1 MEGEAMDTNLVLIVG
16 TNPLPNYVVGS
27 FFKEAKPYENLILVY
42 SEETDFQEGTSEYAE
57 IIKKMLNMEYEHV
70 KFIPIRDVGNPPEIL
85 EQIKK
90 GFENISGKIHLNYT
104 GGTKTLV
111 VNCYKFLSEKY
122 KKDFSSSY
130 LDARRFKI
138 VYEDGKEEPN
148 EGDLRDVFKKIGF
161 TISDLLCLHLYE
173 LKKEVIKREN
183 CPFESV
189 LNAMKRNIDKLNE
202 YIEWMEKIRVI
213 YKNKYIKSSSN
224 ILERTSTFLKNINIL
239 RHLNLGYEEGNTDYI
254 EEIEANTPEFIW
266 DILNSFPEDKRLND
280 GKKLWIPDKE
290 ISNNNLKKHLK
301 DTFSFLDGKWLEWFV
316 YDQLY
321 EDLKKEGFNEGEHF
335 GMALNPIRNSNRFDL
350 DIFILNG
357 YELIGISITTSNKKR
372 EAKLKG
378 FEVFHRVK
386 QIGGDESRAFL
397 VTCLDK
403 DKAFD
408 LEKDLVVS
416 TGTTAKQIL
425 VFSIDDIPQIGNR
438 IIKEVLNG

>member
-1 MEGEAMDTNLVLIVG
+1 MDTNLVLIVG

>member
-1 MEGEAMDTNLVLIVG
+1 MDTNLVLIVG

-122 KKDFSSSY
+122 KKNFSSSY

-161 TISDLLCLHLYE
+161 TISDLLRLHLYE
-173 LKKEVIKREN
+173 LKEEVIKREN

-189 LNAMKRNIDKLNE
+189 LYAMKRNIDKLNE
-202 YIEWMEKIRVI
+202 YIEWMKKIRVI
-213 YKNKYIKSSSN
+213 YKNEYIKSSSS
-224 ILERTSTFLKNINIL
+224 ILNKTSTFLKNINIL
-239 RHLNLGYEEGNTDYI
+239 RHLNYGRKKENEDEKIVNYI
-254 EEIEANTPEFIW
+254 EQIEDNTPEFIW
-266 DILNSFPEDKRLND
+266 KILDSFPEENRLND
-280 GKKLWIPDKE
+280 GKRLWIPKPE
-290 ISNNNLKKHLK
+290 VINKNFEKRIK
-301 DTFSFLDGKWLEWFV
+301 DTFKFLDGKWLEWFV

-321 EDLKKEGFNEGEHF
+321 EGLKKEGFKEGEHF
-335 GMALNPIRNSNRFDL
+335 GMALNPVRNSNSFDL
-350 DIFILNG
+350 DIFMLNG
-357 YELIGISITTSNKKR
+357 YELIGISITTSNKKGD
-372 EAKLKG
+372 AKLKG

-397 VTCLDK
+397 VTCMGK
-403 DKAFD
+403 NKANE
-408 LEKDLVVS
+408 LEKDLLVS
-416 TGTTAKQIL
+416 TGTTAKKIL
-425 VFSIDDIPQIGNR
+425 VFSIDDIPQIGTR